1 MDRNPIHSRVSFA
14 LTEYH
19 DIHLTILLVTDVDL
33 RTLAI
38 ILGLCPDLVA
48 RLHQLQSM
56 LRAAAFSRFG
66 NLSIVTFEKLDG
78 I

>member
-19 DIHLTILLVTDVDL
+19 DIHLTILVTDVDL